1 MRAGDFPRIRWL
13 ASCLIAALIFAV
25 DTFTPWQ
32 SAVAVLYILVPIVAD
47 DGIGYKRIISFG
59 VACAILTISSFL
71 LTHAA
76 HSEAESALRLLFS
89 LAILGVTITLVL
101 RNRGMQTAF
110 QDQDL
115 RYRTIFDTLA
125 VAIWEHD
132 FRALHHELAGLRLAG
147 VVDLRDHFYRHPEV
161 VAHLRG
167 LVPIANANR
176 SAFSLL
182 QVPEGEPFFTHLA
195 QILPEEDESF
205 IEGMIVLD
213 AGGGMFEAETRLRNW
228 HGELVDVFVALTFPS
243 GAGLDRI
250 SGSVTDVTERKRFQ
264 ADIDRTRSEL
274 DRALRAATVGEMS
287 TSIAHE
293 VSQPVTAVR
302 TSIEAARRWLER
314 PEPNIGE
321 ALAAINQAARDA
333 ENAGE
338 VVNRVRQLVSRA
350 MPEPLPL
357 EIDAMVEA
365 IAGLAER
372 QFQGLIWWSMPAR
385 GRPGSRAT
393 GFCCSNCCS
402 I

>member
-1 MRAGDFPRIRWL
+1 
-13 ASCLIAALIFAV
+13 
-25 DTFTPWQ
+25 
-32 SAVAVLYILVPIVAD
+32 
-47 DGIGYKRIISFG
+47 
-59 VACAILTISSFL
+59 
-71 LTHAA
+71 
-76 HSEAESALRLLFS
+76 
-89 LAILGVTITLVL
+89 
-101 RNRGMQTAF
+101 
-110 QDQDL
+110 
-115 RYRTIFDTLA
+115 
-125 VAIWEHD
+125 
-132 FRALHHELAGLRLAG
+132 
-147 VVDLRDHFYRHPEV
+147 
-161 VAHLRG
+161 

-385 GRPGSRAT
+385 GGQGRGRQDSAAAIAAQSDRQCGGGLRGSDGRAAHPDRDR
-393 GFCCSNCCS
+393 CD
-402 I
+402 